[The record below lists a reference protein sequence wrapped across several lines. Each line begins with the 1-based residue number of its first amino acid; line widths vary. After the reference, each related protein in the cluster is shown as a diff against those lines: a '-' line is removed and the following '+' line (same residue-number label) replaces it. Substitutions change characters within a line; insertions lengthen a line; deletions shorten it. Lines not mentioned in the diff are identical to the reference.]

1 MINCQETLDGI
12 NCDKCD
18 DNSYFNEE
26 GKCISVKYCSKE
38 GNYSKCIKC
47 NEGYF
52 LDEYNNSCTKE
63 QKCKYGD
70 KDLGL
75 CLQCINNYYIDFKD
89 GKCKPSINDYI
100 YCVKADQECYQ
111 CIQGTFLG
119 EDKKCSLSD
128 KCAESFNG
136 ICTHC
141 INSEYHLDKKN
152 YCTNIEKCIDYE
164 NYYNFCKECETGFY
178 FNSSNGICLEEIK
191 NFENCRYTNK
201 EGTFCEK
208 CRDDFY
214 LNNSDHLCYSNKE
227 KNDFYK
233 CAFTLGEK
241 CDGCVNN
248 YFLGNIDNKCSLI
261 EGCEKSENENKC
273 LICDSEIYCL
283 NLKNNNC
290 INNEF
295 IEQEENKF
303 YYRCNITNIE
313 GDKCEKCL
321 DNYTLNNKGLCEY
334 KKYCEEYDQEGF
346 CNKCIP
352 GNSTTFTF
360 YCLNSQFGCINT
372 NTKGCEIC
380 DNILDFDLCDKCENN
395 FILENNKC
403 IEK

>member
-1 MINCQETLDGI
+1 M
-12 NCDKCD
+12 
-18 DNSYFNEE
+18 
-26 GKCISVKYCSKE
+26 
-38 GNYSKCIKC
+38 
-47 NEGYF
+47 
-52 LDEYNNSCTKE
+52 
-63 QKCKYGD
+63 
-70 KDLGL
+70 
-75 CLQCINNYYIDFKD
+75 
-89 GKCKPSINDYI
+89 
-100 YCVKADQECYQ
+100 
-111 CIQGTFLG
+111 
-119 EDKKCSLSD
+119 
-128 KCAESFNG
+128 
-136 ICTHC
+136 
-141 INSEYHLDKKN
+141 
-152 YCTNIEKCIDYE
+152 
-164 NYYNFCKECETGFY
+164 
-178 FNSSNGICLEEIK
+178 
-191 NFENCRYTNK
+191 
-201 EGTFCEK
+201 
-208 CRDDFY
+208 
-214 LNNSDHLCYSNKE
+214 NNSDHLCYSNKE

-233 CAFTLGEK
+233 CAFSLGEK

-248 YFLGNIDNKCSLI
+248 YFLGSIDNKCSLI

-283 NLKNNNC
+283 NLKNNTC

-321 DNYTLNNKGLCEY
+321 DNYSLNNKGLCEY

-380 DNILDFDLCDKCENN
+380 DNILDLCEDN
-395 FILENNKC
+395 FILKNNKC

>member
-1 MINCQETLDGI
+1 MSKKNFFIILIYLLINIQLYLSLCQEDKNFCTKCNPVTKLCEKCEKNILIPDNNGGCKGIEKCIERNNYCLECDLDNTLCNKCENNLYPDENGGCSYITNCEISYNGHCLKCKDDFILIGNNFKFCKYLFSEDLLNCQKINTESGLCEKCKEGFYLTFGDKKCIKTENCEESSYGLCTKCGLSYYLDKSKEECILKFQSKNMIHCQETLDGI

-18 DNSYFNEE
+18 ENSYFNEE
-26 GKCISVKYCSKE
+26 GKCMSVKYCSKE

-63 QKCKYGD
+63 PKCKYGD

-128 KCAESFNG
+128 NCAESFNG

-201 EGTFCEK
+201 
-208 CRDDFY
+208 
-214 LNNSDHLCYSNKE
+214 
-227 KNDFYK
+227 
-233 CAFTLGEK
+233 
-241 CDGCVNN
+241 
-248 YFLGNIDNKCSLI
+248 
-261 EGCEKSENENKC
+261 
-273 LICDSEIYCL
+273 
-283 NLKNNNC
+283 
-290 INNEF
+290 
-295 IEQEENKF
+295 
-303 YYRCNITNIE
+303 
-313 GDKCEKCL
+313 
-321 DNYTLNNKGLCEY
+321 
-334 KKYCEEYDQEGF
+334 
-346 CNKCIP
+346 
-352 GNSTTFTF
+352 
-360 YCLNSQFGCINT
+360 
-372 NTKGCEIC
+372 
-380 DNILDFDLCDKCENN
+380 
-395 FILENNKC
+395 
-403 IEK
+403 